1 MPNPP
6 DPAAPRRSPYVTR
19 EGRRRLEAEL
29 DQLWRVE
36 RPRVTREVT
45 AAAAQGDRSENAE
58 YIYGKKRLRE
68 IDRRVHFLR
77 KRLDDR
83 RIAVPERIEI
93 KDDAMVVLSR
103 RLRYGAERPAH
114 DRSERTILEPRL
126 ESLAIVANGVAFED
140 LGVVLAEAEDC
151 RVVANRFQQAGEGHP
166 GMPEVPRALAEI
178 VDPDEMIR
186 IGHVGKSSEVHRQS
200 LVRRHALPVR
210 DRIAD
215 ATQALD

>member
-6 DPAAPRRSPYVTR
+6 EPGAPRRSPHVTP

-77 KRLDDR
+77 KRLDELQVIVPSAAQEGR
-83 RIAVPERIEI
+83 VFFGAFVTLESEEGEVVEYRIVGPDESDATAGYISIDSPMARALLRKEE
-93 KDDAMVVLSR
+93 DDEVVVV
-103 RLRYGAERPAH
+103 RPAG
-114 DRSERTILEPRL
+114 RARFTVLRIRY
-126 ESLAIVANGVAFED
+126 AFE
-140 LGVVLAEAEDC
+140 
-151 RVVANRFQQAGEGHP
+151 
-166 GMPEVPRALAEI
+166 
-178 VDPDEMIR
+178 
-186 IGHVGKSSEVHRQS
+186 SE
-200 LVRRHALPVR
+200 
-210 DRIAD
+210 
-215 ATQALD
+215 

>member
-6 DPAAPRRSPYVTR
+6 EPGAPRRSPYVTP

-77 KRLDDR
+77 KRLDELQVVVPSAAQEGR
-83 RIAVPERIEI
+83 VFFGAFVTLESEEGEVVEYRIVGPDESDATAGYISIDSPMARALLRKAE
-93 KDDAMVVLSR
+93 DDEVVVV
-103 RLRYGAERPAH
+103 RPAG
-114 DRSERTILEPRL
+114 RARFTVLRIRY
-126 ESLAIVANGVAFED
+126 AFE
-140 LGVVLAEAEDC
+140 
-151 RVVANRFQQAGEGHP
+151 
-166 GMPEVPRALAEI
+166 
-178 VDPDEMIR
+178 
-186 IGHVGKSSEVHRQS
+186 SE
-200 LVRRHALPVR
+200 
-210 DRIAD
+210 
-215 ATQALD
+215 